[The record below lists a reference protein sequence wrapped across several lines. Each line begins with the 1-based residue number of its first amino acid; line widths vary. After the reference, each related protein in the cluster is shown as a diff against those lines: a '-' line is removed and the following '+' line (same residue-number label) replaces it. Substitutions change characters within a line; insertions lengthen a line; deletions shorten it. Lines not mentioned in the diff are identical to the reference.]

1 MKLTSALLG
10 LSNFAA
16 ASSFDTV
23 EKTRLA
29 ETFKTKVEE
38 VINFEERILTEI
50 PTAVATF
57 DQRYCFPLDLRTP
70 RPVLK
75 IHMYLLFL

>member
-29 ETFKTKVEE
+29 MTFKTKVEE

-57 DQRYCFPLDLRTP
+57 DQRFLFSARFKDAPP
-70 RPVLK
+70 RS
-75 IHMYLLFL
+75 